1 MSATA
6 TSTDRNLPLLQKARE
21 LIAKG
26 DLKNAAITLNDANRT
41 MPGDARVFML
51 GGLMAEKAGNTK
63 AAFESMRKA
72 VSLAPEWGPGLLE
85 LALLLARNNQF
96 DEAIATAEKVHKLEP
111 RNPMVLA
118 GSIDIAHRAGHLDM
132 AVRLLRHGLSLHPND
147 PQLTILLATDLASM
161 GQNTEALALWDEL
174 ATAIPHAPDVLLGRL
189 KTNLAMSR
197 LQQAAQDGQALL
209 AIDPR
214 NPVYVFHAA
223 LANGQTPSQQ
233 PAEVAQQLFDG
244 MASSYDMHMVRALG
258 YRLPQQVADKL
269 LTSRPDKNFN
279 VLDLGCGTGLLG
291 VCLGRLA
298 GALVGVD
305 VSREMIAQAVR
316 HNVYDKFHTVNVHDA
331 LDATPESL
339 YEVIAA
345 LDVFIYAGDV
355 TKAIPDAHRILVP
368 GGTFVASFEVAPED
382 GPSMVLLPTGRY
394 AHTRSSVTQMCQA
407 AGFGSIDIEDTV
419 IRLENGA
426 PVNGFVV
433 WATKGATKPAKA
445 ARTPRAPKA
454 AAVKA
459 SA

>member
-6 TSTDRNLPLLQKARE
+6 TATDHNLPLLQKARE

-26 DLKNAAITLNDANRT
+26 DLKNAAVTLNEANRT

-72 VSLAPEWGPGLLE
+72 VSLSPEWGPGLLE

-118 GSIDIAHRAGHLDM
+118 GTIDIAHRAGHLDM

-174 ATAIPHAPDVLLGRL
+174 ATANPHAPDVLLGRL

-197 LQQAAQDGQALL
+197 LQQAARDGEALL
-209 AIDPR
+209 VIDPE

-223 LANGQTPSQQ
+223 LANGQTPAK
-233 PAEVAQQLFDG
+233 PEVAQQLFDG

-305 VSREMIAQAVR
+305 VSQEMIAQAV
-316 HNVYDKFHTVNVHDA
+316 HTTYDKFHTVNVHDA

-355 TKAIPDAHRILVP
+355 TKAILTPTESWYLAAPLQRRSKSHQKMVPAWCCCRLV
-368 GGTFVASFEVAPED
+368 VRSY
-382 GPSMVLLPTGRY
+382 SQQR
-394 AHTRSSVTQMCQA
+394 HTDVSGWR
-407 AGFGSIDIEDTV
+407 FGSIDIEDTV
-419 IRLENGA
+419 VRLENGA

-433 WATKGATKPAKA
+433 WATKGYQTCQGPH
-445 ARTPRAPKA
+445 TGLPKLPL
-454 AAVKA
+454 KA